1 MVPYSLPCIFIEET
15 DNSDDNSSLSEDVV
29 DDIPE
34 EFICP
39 LTLCVMKDPVVSK
52 DGINY
57 NRTAIVQWL
66 AKGNHSCPLTRQ
78 SMKLSSLAPDN
89 RLRKCIQQW
98 RASQEGQAINNKRQF
113 QQPNQNCCL
122 ASLDLVMGLSN
133 DKLVQKEARLRK
145 QPQQPKNPS
154 SFTVSSEILNLLA
167 LYDEIIALSEGPSS
181 IIDTDENTSDLEAL
195 VETELGEIKE
205 MYEDILKRGQIKSTG
220 TQS

>member
-29 DDIPE
+29 DNIPE

-57 NRTAIVQWL
+57 DRTAIVKWL

-78 SMKLSSLAPDN
+78 PMKLSSLAPDN
-89 RLRKCIQQW
+89 RLRKRIQHW
-98 RASQEGQAINNKRQF
+98 RANQGQPIKNNRQF
-113 QQPNQNCCL
+113 QQPNQRL
-122 ASLDLVMGLSN
+122 ASLDLVMGLS
-133 DKLVQKEARLRK
+133 DEMLDRQKARLR
-145 QPQQPKNPS
+145 QQPPVQTNPS
-154 SFTVSSEILNLLA
+154 SFSSGILNLLA
-167 LYDEIIALSEGPSS
+167 LYEEIIALSEGPSS
-181 IIDTDENTSDLEAL
+181 IIDTFENTSYLEAL

-205 MYEDILKRGQIKSTG
+205 MYEDIMKRGQIKSTG